1 MKGAVWTVDEI
12 EFHRRR
18 PQKAA
23 GNGYV
28 HFRRDGHALSDVTRS
43 QTLGIKELD
52 LVALPHK

>member
-1 MKGAVWTVDEI
+1 MWTVDEI

-18 PQKAA
+18 PQKVA